1 MGVGKFL
8 PSNTLALTGPSS
20 PDSVPGQRTM
30 EAYAKL
36 AIMTF
41 FVTTAAALTCW
52 ETPRSSSDEYMN
64 RRSDE
69 LVITETECSS
79 SAKSCMSKGY
89 DFRGK
94 MQYIQL
100 GCSDMDKSECNSTM
114 KGKATTLNATASP
127 TTATERPTRRRA
139 VSWRPSSRQSRSR
152 SSGWEGADNENVTF
166 PMSRVLFSIYRC
178 DALLNACAAS
188 SSSHH
193 HE

>member
-1 MGVGKFL
+1 MGSREISTFDYA
-8 PSNTLALTGPSS
+8 LALSGPSS

-52 ETPRSSSDEYMN
+52 ETPRSSNDEYMSK
-64 RRSDE
+64 RSDE
-69 LVITETECSS
+69 LVITEKECSS

-114 KGKATTLNATASP
+114 KGKSNHFECYCKSDYCNGATN
-127 TTATERPTRRRA
+127 TTAGKFMAAIFTAVA
-139 VSWRPSSRQSRSR
+139 VSVLGLGRS
-152 SSGWEGADNENVTF
+152 G
-166 PMSRVLFSIYRC
+166 
-178 DALLNACAAS
+178 
-188 SSSHH
+188 
-193 HE
+193 